1 VDFENIKSLLLSSQD
16 IKKFIRSKENDKEA
30 MFLFW
35 ALDNLE
41 QQKKDLSE
49 ESQRCLQINRK
60 ILEEAQQFIF
70 SEELESSINKFS
82 HGFVLGALEFAV
94 RTKEAQIDHYSEYKE
109 LVVKLE
115 SMKEV
120 GFPNEQFQ
128 KYWEETM
135 EGIKEIQG
143 YMVSRSE
150 DHFPILAQLINA
162 QKHRNPTKA
171 LKILR
176 KGRSDNVVFQILAS
190 VLHSN
195 PVLDEKLK
203 EHCKERNTSL
213 DYFKDQLTVVLGLL
227 VKESHDKKVQEY
239 CRLLLGFKKK

>member
-82 HGFVLGALEFAV
+82 HGFVLGALE
-94 RTKEAQIDHYSEYKE
+94 
-109 LVVKLE
+109 
-115 SMKEV
+115 
-120 GFPNEQFQ
+120 
-128 KYWEETM
+128 
-135 EGIKEIQG
+135 
-143 YMVSRSE
+143 
-150 DHFPILAQLINA
+150 
-162 QKHRNPTKA
+162 
-171 LKILR
+171 
-176 KGRSDNVVFQILAS
+176 
-190 VLHSN
+190 
-195 PVLDEKLK
+195 
-203 EHCKERNTSL
+203 
-213 DYFKDQLTVVLGLL
+213 
-227 VKESHDKKVQEY
+227 
-239 CRLLLGFKKK
+239 